1 MALDDENPFATWVRE
16 LGLPA
21 IEDVLPSPEEFAKT
35 LGVPT
40 LLDLSKQIKGKSPI
54 KLPALR

>member
-1 MALDDENPFATWVRE
+1 MALDDENPLATLVRE

-21 IEDVLPSPEEFAKT
+21 VEDVLPSPEEMAKT

-40 LLDLSKQIKGKSPI
+40 LLDLAKQAKGKAPL
-54 KLPALR
+54 KLPGFR